1 MSEKEKTQSTEK
13 LPKPAEK
20 FIWLAASVV
29 IALVGYFLRTG
40 GVELP
45 FWGTVAFTVAL
56 LFTIIIAAQKV
67 STERFVLADNK
78 ETKKQY
84 ILKSILYYIY
94 IFIAV
99 FYIFMSLWVARI
111 LSV

>member
-1 MSEKEKTQSTEK
+1 MSDNEKIQTKEKM
-13 LPKPAEK
+13 PKPIEK
-20 FIWLAASVV
+20 FIWLGASVV

-40 GVELP
+40 GVKLP
-45 FWGTVAFTVAL
+45 FWGSVAFTVAL

-67 STERFVLADNK
+67 STERFALAENK

-84 ILKSILYYIY
+84 ILKTILYYIY

-99 FYIFMSLWVARI
+99 FYIFLSLWVSRI

>member
-13 LPKPAEK
+13 MPKPFEK
-20 FIWLAASVV
+20 FIWLGVSVV
-29 IALVGYFLRTG
+29 IAIAGYFLRTG

-56 LFTIIIAAQKV
+56 MFTIIIGAQKV
-67 STERFVLADNK
+67 STERFALAENK

-84 ILKSILYYIY
+84 ILKSILYYIF
-94 IFIAV
+94 IFVAV
-99 FYIFMSLWVARI
+99 FYIFFSLWVARI